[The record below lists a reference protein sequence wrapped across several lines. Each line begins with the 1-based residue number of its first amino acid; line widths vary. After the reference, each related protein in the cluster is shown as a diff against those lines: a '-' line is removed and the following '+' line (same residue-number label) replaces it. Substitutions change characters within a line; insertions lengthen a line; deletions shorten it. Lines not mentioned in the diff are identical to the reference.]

1 MYCKYCGKELSND
14 SNYCPNCGK
23 KQKKLSDN
31 KSYITSF
38 ISTHKR
44 LLWIYFVWVLVH
56 VALYLSSSPLKTY
69 SDGFY
74 PFDVPIRN
82 VLNGERYYLSI
93 IDNVDVYDVSE
104 LFFYTTLFP
113 LIILGLVKCKP
124 FILRFLNKIKDR
136 HKRKKEVDIKKKEA
150 TVYTQNKI
158 LDINVLTTID
168 TGQDNI
174 NEKMNKTEDTF
185 SLDSNIEPQQD
196 VTDEDEKVEPM
207 PLTKRFIGSIID
219 KILLITILTVGSIAL
234 NPFGAPSKLGGYVG
248 ILNAS
253 PNNYEYIDQAL
264 INSYG
269 TYYEGVSKGYQDL
282 ERLANDPPHIGTVM
296 ELDISITFTFIFLNL
311 IYYFLFESILSASLG
326 KRMAG
331 GILLDYADEKISI
344 TKAFVRSLY
353 SGILMV
359 GSVYVL
365 HFLLG
370 LSYYIVIALFF
381 LLMDGPI
388 LFTKKSL
395 LDLCTNTRYIKRKW
409 N

>member
-23 KQKKLSDN
+23 KQKELLDN
-31 KSYITSF
+31 KSHITSF

-56 VALYLSSSPLKTY
+56 IALCLSSSPTKKSYRSPFNGPTFNKPSFGNEASTY
-69 SDGFY
+69 DISDGFY
-74 PFDVPIRN
+74 PFNKPIGD

-113 LIILGLVKCKP
+113 LFILGLVKCKP
-124 FILRFLNKIKDR
+124 FILRFLNKIRNCYSRWEKN
-136 HKRKKEVDIKKKEA
+136 
-150 TVYTQNKI
+150 TQN
-158 LDINVLTTID
+158 L
-168 TGQDNI
+168 
-174 NEKMNKTEDTF
+174 
-185 SLDSNIEPQQD
+185 
-196 VTDEDEKVEPM
+196 M
-207 PLTKRFIGSIID
+207 PLTKRFVGSIID
-219 KILLITILTVGSIAL
+219 KILLTTILTVGSIAL
-234 NPFGAPSKLGGYVG
+234 NPFGAPSKLGCYVG
-248 ILNAS
+248 ILKTS

-269 TYYEGVSKGYQDL
+269 TYYEGVDKGYQDL
-282 ERLANDPPHIGTVM
+282 ERLANDPPHIGTIM